1 MAPMAAQKRRA
12 SGRSGPPS
20 RSEGRSGPTTVAI
33 VPHTHWD
40 REWYQ
45 PFQAFRVRLVRLLD
59 RLLDLLEHDLSYGR
73 FLLDGQ
79 TAVLDDYLEVRP
91 EAAAR
96 LERLAASGR
105 LQVGPWMILMDEF
118 MVSGETMVRDLQLGI
133 ARATTLGGAMQVGYL
148 PDMFG
153 HVAQMPQ
160 LLQLAGLEHAVVWRG
175 VPAAV
180 TQTAFWWEAPD
191 GSRVRAEYL
200 YGSYSNG
207 RDLPD
212 DAKQLVARAHGYEA
226 ELGDAHLGG
235 GGMLLMNGTDHQ
247 LPQPWL
253 GRVVAEANALQDD
266 YRFVVTS
273 LAEYLPMQPVDDIIT
288 WTGELRSGARA
299 NVLMG
304 VASNRVDVHRA
315 CAAAERSIER
325 TAEPLSALLLP
336 EREYPSSLLDIAWR
350 NLVLNSA
357 HDSSCAC
364 SADEVV
370 DAVVVRYQEARHIGD
385 ALTRDAL
392 RQLATEIDAPAG
404 STLVVNP
411 TAADRG
417 GLVTGTVPGEGPV
430 HFVDDAGVPCPT
442 QLVGTWGGEGFSTVV
457 TGQKVRWVLEMMRG
471 PEFAGARV
479 TRIDRREVAPDEW
492 EYTFVAAG
500 PGDPPLD
507 LEDAREEL
515 LALGEGGATVRFR
528 QVLAPSREVLV
539 QSTPVAG
546 FGWRTLRAVDGA
558 GPEREA
564 GPDTAVRADDGTL
577 ANEHL
582 TVVVDPTD
590 GTFTLRTADGIVVGG
605 LDRLVDGGDGGDTYS
620 YSPPTDDE
628 IIHRPASVRVTV
640 VEAGPVRARLLV
652 ERTYGLPVAAIGDE
666 RVCAARS
673 TEHVPVEVATTLELR
688 AGERFL
694 RVRAEIDNCAR
705 DHRLRAHFPLPTT
718 VDHSDAECAFA
729 VVERGLTAEGGPHE
743 VALPTFVSRRFVDC
757 SGAAPG
763 GGTVGLALLHDG
775 LLEYE
780 VVDEGSELALTL
792 LRATGYLSRA
802 EPALR
807 PNPAGPLDPLEGPQ
821 VQGRQVA
828 EYAILPHHGDWQAAD
843 LHAAADELL
852 VPLERVRAGGVAG
865 ASRASS
871 GRALRVEGAE
881 VSAITREAGGLSVRV
896 VNASPAPTDVL
907 IEVGGDPASG
917 WIVDLVGRPRGPFE
931 GTVEL
936 RPWEIATLRVS

>member
-1 MAPMAAQKRRA
+1 MAPMAAETPA
-12 SGRSGPPS
+12 AA
-20 RSEGRSGPTTVAI
+20 GPTTVAI

-45 PFQAFRVRLVRLLD
+45 PFQVLRVRLVRLLD
-59 RLLDLLEHDLSYGR
+59 RLLDLLEHDLSYAR

-133 ARATTLGGAMQVGYL
+133 ARATTLGGAMPVGYL

-160 LLQLAGLEHAVVWRG
+160 LLRLAGLEHAVVWRG

-273 LAEYLPMQPVDDIIT
+273 LAEYLPTQPVDDLVT

-325 TAEPLSALLLP
+325 TAEPLSALLLS
-336 EREYPSSLLDIAWR
+336 EREYPSALLDIAWR

-364 SADEVV
+364 SADDVV

-411 TAADRG
+411 TAVDRG
-417 GLVTGTVPGEGPV
+417 GLVTGTIPGEGPV

-442 QLVGTWGGEGFSTVV
+442 QLVGTRGGEGFSTVV

-479 TRIDRREVAPDEW
+479 TRIDRQEVAPDEW
-492 EYTFVAAG
+492 EFTFVAAG

-515 LALGEGGATVRFR
+515 LALGEGGATIRFR
-528 QVLAPSREVLV
+528 QVLAPSREVLI

-546 FGWRTLRAVDGA
+546 FGWRTLRAVEGE
-558 GPEREA
+558 GPERPVDRES
-564 GPDTAVRADDGTL
+564 GLDTTVGAEGGTL

-582 TVVVDPTD
+582 TVVVDPSD
-590 GTFTLRTADGIVVGG
+590 GTLALRTADGVEVGG

-628 IIHRPASVRVTV
+628 IIDRPASVRVTV
-640 VEAGPVRARLLV
+640 LETGPVRARLLV
-652 ERTYGLPVAAIGDE
+652 ERTYDLPVAAIGDE
-666 RVCAARS
+666 RVCTARS

-694 RVRAEIDNCAR
+694 RVRAEIDNRAR
-705 DHRLRAHFPLPTT
+705 DHRLRAHFPLPAT

-729 VVERGLTAEGGPHE
+729 VVQRGLTAEGGPHE

-763 GGTVGLALLHDG
+763 GETVGLALLHDG

-780 VVDEGSELALTL
+780 VVDKGAELALTL

-802 EPALR
+802 EPSLR
-807 PNPAGPLDPLEGPQ
+807 PNPAGPLDPLVGPQ

-828 EYAILPHHGDWQAAD
+828 EYAILPHHSDWESAD

-852 VPLERVRAGGVAG
+852 VPLERVRGGGVAG
-865 ASRASS
+865 ATRPAA
-871 GRALRVEGAE
+871 GRTLRVDGAQ
-881 VSAITREAGGLSVRV
+881 VSAVTREAGDLVVRV
-896 VNASPAPTDVL
+896 VNASPAPTEVL
-907 IEVGGDPASG
+907 LELGDAPASG
-917 WIVDLVGRPRGPFE
+917 WIVDLVGRPRAPFD
-931 GTVEL
+931 GAVEL
-936 RPWEIATLRVS
+936 TPWEIATLRLHHRNK